1 MNKNLRVG
9 TGLRVLS
16 RLRAWR
22 AKSEYRPARKLGQQG
37 RPGPPG
43 GLVIINITLGIGGAA
58 LDAGNGLET
67 CRQHGNVI
75 LKMSCIS

>member
-22 AKSEYRPARKLGQQG
+22 AKSEYRPARKLGQRG
-37 RPGPPG
+37 RPG